1 MGSSAG
7 HGDGGAAGMKGKAIA
22 NRGTIEDCNRDGQG
36 EAPQGCW
43 EGKGRHSRAAGRGER
58 GVGRP

>member
-1 MGSSAG
+1 
-7 HGDGGAAGMKGKAIA
+7 MKGKAIA